1 MSDIKYKLSFDI
13 DKRGIVGIQQ
23 DLDDMVR
30 KIHEMSG
37 GQSGFTEEVREAFR
51 ATELLKNSLTNAHNS
66 DLGRMNTK
74 KFTKELQAAGTNLR
88 EIEYK
93 LNKVG
98 ASGGQAFDNLNKNIR
113 QTGVEVKHTS
123 KLMDSMFDTIGKTVK
138 WSIAS
143 QMMNQLGGSVQ
154 RAIGFT
160 KGLDESL
167 NNIQVVSGK
176 NATEMKVFADEA
188 NNAAQALGKSTTEY
202 TDASLIF
209 FQQGKSA
216 EEVRMLT
223 EATLKGANVTGTEV
237 AEMAEL
243 LTAVMNGYGISAEH
257 ALATTDK
264 LAAVGAAT
272 GADFEELATG
282 MSKVASMADIAG
294 VSVDQLGAQL
304 ATITTVTKEAPESIG
319 TSLKTIYGRIAE
331 IKVGK
336 ADEEG
341 WDLGKV
347 EDAFN
352 KVGLTVLNANRQ
364 MKDVGAIMEEIG
376 PMWKDFNRESQLGL
390 ANAMAGQRQANRLI
404 ALFNNWEMYTDA
416 LNVSQTSL
424 GATTE
429 QNEIRMESMSYKSKQ
444 LRTEIEQLWMN
455 LINSDFLKA
464 GTDLLSSTISGV
476 NNLVESIN
484 GVGGALTLVGGIA
497 LAVFGRQIGTS
508 LDTNLG
514 KIGEFSQKVRSIPD
528 SMKEKKDRKSG
539 KMSQEDEIEYD
550 SRQKQKQEEKIVS
563 QGASKEDKKRYNEA
577 LEVSQKKIE
586 LKEIEALKLQEIRER
601 MTKFDVE
608 GDKQVEIANK
618 KAMEISKKKVEME
631 AKAAKAQRTHDTEK
645 RLSLSTAKNIAKE
658 GEGLSYQEQLQV
670 MTDAEKKNLGMT
682 DAELAKFTSLE
693 DVITR
698 IKRATVK
705 DGLISTQQD
714 MVEVKALER
723 EIENLEKDRKKA
735 VGKAKDSFNEVA
747 TIADDEMKSENTIAR
762 LENDAKE
769 SSNIVSSIVDEST
782 RKLKSI
788 NFTKIAGTAAAAF
801 AI

>member
-1 MSDIKYKLSFDI
+1 MSDIKYKLSFDV

-23 DLDDMVR
+23 DLDQMVR
-30 KIHEMSG
+30 TIHQMAG
-37 GQSGFTEEVREAFR
+37 GQSGFTKEVSDAFK
-51 ATELLKNSLTNAHNS
+51 ATELLKTSLTNAHNG
-66 DLGRMNTK
+66 DLGKMNTK
-74 KFTKELQAAGTNLR
+74 KFTKELKAAGTSLT

-98 ASGGQAFDNLNKNIR
+98 ASGGQAFDSLNKNIR

-160 KGLDESL
+160 KALDESL

-216 EEVRMLT
+216 DEVRMLT

-243 LTAVMNGYGISAEH
+243 LTAVMNGYGVAAEH
-257 ALATTDK
+257 ALAITDK

-319 TSLKTIYGRIAE
+319 TSLKTIYGRVAE

-336 ADEEG
+336 EDEEG

-352 KVGLTVLNANRQ
+352 KVGLSVLNANRE

-464 GTDLLSSTISGV
+464 GTDLLTSAVSGV
-476 NNLVESIN
+476 NSLVESIN

-508 LDTNLG
+508 LDRNIE
-514 KIGEFSQKVRSIPD
+514 KIGSFSQRVKSIPD
-528 SMKEKKDRKSG
+528 SMKEKKNRKSG

-577 LEVSQKKIE
+577 LEVSRKKIE
-586 LKEIEALKLQEIRER
+586 LKEVEALRLKEIKEQVAKLDREGEKQE
-601 MTKFDVE
+601 
-608 GDKQVEIANK
+608 EIASK
-618 KAMEISKKKVEME
+618 KAIEISKKKTEME

-645 RLSLSTAKNIAKE
+645 RLSLATAKNISKE
-658 GEGLSYQEQLQV
+658 GEGLSYKEQLQV
-670 MTDAEKKNLGMT
+670 MTDTEKKNLGMT

-714 MVEVKALER
+714 MVEVKALEA
-723 EIENLEKDRKKA
+723 EIEKLNKEKKA
-735 VGKAKDSFNEVA
+735 ALGKARGSYEDIA
-747 TIADDEMKSENTIAR
+747 TISDDQMKSENTIAR

-769 SSNIVSSIVDEST
+769 STNIVNNIVDESA